1 MKSIW
6 DKPLMWVGAGGS
18 ALLII
23 MGAWD
28 HQPLAVLGGVLMFVI
43 YALVLGSD

>member
-1 MKSIW
+1 MNSIW
-6 DKPLMWVGAGGS
+6 DEPLMWMGAIGS
-18 ALLII
+18 TLLII

-28 HQPLAVLGGVLMFVI
+28 HQPLAVVGGVLMFVI